1 MNLIRFRNGPTKVT
15 LMNGMVIHKSAEEF
29 VFVPEYKAMI
39 RKAPYDL
46 EFLFEVPKS
55 VKGPSYMC
63 SCGSAAIFIGS
74 KAYAHLGS
82 PEGMMLVCQVH
93 TETGRHADGAP

>member
-15 LMNGMVIHKSAEEF
+15 LMNGMVIQKSAEEF

-39 RKAPYDL
+39 RKAPY
-46 EFLFEVPKS
+46 FNQFIFELPKS

-63 SCGSAAIFIGS
+63 SCGGMCVVAGS

-82 PEGMMLVCQVH
+82 PEGMMLVCYAH
-93 TETGRHADGAP
+93 TTTGKHADGSS